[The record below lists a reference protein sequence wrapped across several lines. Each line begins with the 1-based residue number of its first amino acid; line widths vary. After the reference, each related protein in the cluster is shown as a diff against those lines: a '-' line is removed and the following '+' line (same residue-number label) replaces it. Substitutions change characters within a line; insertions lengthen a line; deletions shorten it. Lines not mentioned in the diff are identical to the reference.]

1 MTEATK
7 GIIREEDTTE
17 TIERGMVGWTTDMS
31 IDMRDAM
38 RTDMVIMVGMVTADT
53 GKIMVMRG
61 DTTDHGLLLKGEE
74 DILVLTLKAEADATG
89 TREIEMVVVIENTT
103 LTTGEKKEEEVTI
116 APSTAE
122 ALHQATPPDDLKQY
136 VALVRGH
143 GLPC

>member
-1 MTEATK
+1 
-7 GIIREEDTTE
+7 
-17 TIERGMVGWTTDMS
+17 MS

-38 RTDMVIMVGMVTADT
+38 RTDMVIMVGVVTADT

-61 DTTDHGLLLKGEE
+61 DTTDQGLLLKGEE

-89 TREIEMVVVIENTT
+89 AREIEMVVVIENTI

-116 APSTAE
+116 APNTAE
-122 ALHQATPPDDLKQY
+122 ALLQATPQDDLKQY